1 MFIYPEKTEVNIQ
14 FKMLELFRTIKA
26 DKLVKNDATIVN
38 KVILSNILSKDRTNL
53 KESEFVKEI
62 YVIDLYLTTKKV
74 PSLFLD
80 TLNKSINLQVLFRLH
95 YNDSVKYI
103 ISIKLYD
110 EEKIKILKVFES
122 DWQEESKE
130 EMPKTIKLESLFKCM
145 IAKITTYPFKTEENF
160 NKYVERYAIIVK
172 MQNEIDKL
180 IKKRDAEK
188 QPNLKMRLNDEIREK
203 RKILKIQ
210 EEE

>member
-1 MFIYPEKTEVNIQ
+1 MFIYSEKTAVNIQ

-53 KESEFVKEI
+53 EESEFVKEI

-110 EEKIKILKVFES
+110 EEKLKILKVFES
-122 DWQEESKE
+122 DWQEDLKE
-130 EMPKTIKLESLFKCM
+130 EMPQIIKLESLFKCM

-188 QPNLKMRLNDEIREK
+188 QPNLKIRLNDEIREK
-203 RKILKIQ
+203 RTQQKELIN
-210 EEE
+210 

>member
-1 MFIYPEKTEVNIQ
+1 MFIYSEKTAVNIQ

-38 KVILSNILSKDRTNL
+38 KVILANILSKDRTNL
-53 KESEFVKEI
+53 EESEFVKEI
-62 YVIDLYLTTKKV
+62 YIIDLYLTTKKV

-110 EEKIKILKVFES
+110 EEKLKILKVFES
-122 DWQEESKE
+122 DWQEELKE
-130 EMPKTIKLESLFKCM
+130 EMPQIIKLESLFKCM

-188 QPNLKMRLNDEIREK
+188 QPNLKIRLNDEIREK
-203 RKILKIQ
+203 RKVINLMEQ
-210 EEE
+210 

>member
-1 MFIYPEKTEVNIQ
+1 MFIYPEKTAVNIQ

-53 KESEFVKEI
+53 EESEFVKEI

-110 EEKIKILKVFES
+110 EEKLKILKVFES

-130 EMPKTIKLESLFKCM
+130 EMPQIIKLESLFKCM

-160 NKYVERYAIIVK
+160 NQYVERYAIIVK

-188 QPNLKMRLNDEIREK
+188 QPNLKMRLNDEISEK
-203 RKILKIQ
+203 RKYLQ
-210 EEE
+210 ELY

>member
-14 FKMLELFRTIKA
+14 FKMLELFKTIKA

-53 KESEFVKEI
+53 EESEFVKEI
-62 YVIDLYLTTKKV
+62 YIIDLYLTTKKV

-110 EEKIKILKVFES
+110 EEKLKILKVFES
-122 DWQEESKE
+122 DWQEELKE
-130 EMPKTIKLESLFKCM
+130 EMPQIIKLESLFKCM

-160 NKYVERYAIIVK
+160 NQYVERYAIIVK

-180 IKKRDAEK
+180 IKRRDAEK
-188 QPNLKMRLNDEIREK
+188 QPNLKIRLNDEIREK
-203 RKILKIQ
+203 RKVINLMEQ
-210 EEE
+210 

>member
-1 MFIYPEKTEVNIQ
+1 MFIYPEKTAVNIQ

-53 KESEFVKEI
+53 EESEFVKEI

-110 EEKIKILKVFES
+110 EEKLKILKVFES
-122 DWQEESKE
+122 DWQEDLKE
-130 EMPKTIKLESLFKCM
+130 EMPQIIKLESLFKCM

-188 QPNLKMRLNDEIREK
+188 QPNLKIRLNDEIREK
-203 RKILKIQ
+203 RTQQKELIN
-210 EEE
+210 

>member
-1 MFIYPEKTEVNIQ
+1 MFIYSEKTAVNIQ

-53 KESEFVKEI
+53 EESEFVKEI

-103 ISIKLYD
+103 ISIKLYY
-110 EEKIKILKVFES
+110 EEKLKILKVFES
-122 DWQEESKE
+122 DWQEDLKE
-130 EMPKTIKLESLFKCM
+130 EMPQIIKLESLFKCM

-160 NKYVERYAIIVK
+160 NQYVERYAIIVK

-188 QPNLKMRLNDEIREK
+188 QPNLKMRLNDEISEK
-203 RKILKIQ
+203 RKYLQ
-210 EEE
+210 ELY

>member
-53 KESEFVKEI
+53 EESEFVKEI

-103 ISIKLYD
+103 ISIKLYY
-110 EEKIKILKVFES
+110 EEKLKILKVFES
-122 DWQEESKE
+122 DWQEDLKE

-160 NKYVERYAIIVK
+160 NQYVERYAIIVK

-203 RKILKIQ
+203 RKELQKL
-210 EEE
+210 EA

>member
-53 KESEFVKEI
+53 EESEFVKEI

-103 ISIKLYD
+103 ISIKLYY
-110 EEKIKILKVFES
+110 EEKLKILKVFES
-122 DWQEESKE
+122 DWQEDLKE

-160 NKYVERYAIIVK
+160 NQYVERYAIIVK

-203 RKILKIQ
+203 RKELLQFKN
-210 EEE
+210 

>member
-1 MFIYPEKTEVNIQ
+1 MFIYSEKTAVNIQ

-53 KESEFVKEI
+53 EESEFVKEI

-110 EEKIKILKVFES
+110 EEKLKILKVFES
-122 DWQEESKE
+122 DWQEELKE
-130 EMPKTIKLESLFKCM
+130 EMPQIIKLESLFKCM

-160 NKYVERYAIIVK
+160 NQYVERYAIIVK

-180 IKKRDAEK
+180 IKRRDAEK
-188 QPNLKMRLNDEIREK
+188 QPNLKIRLNDEIREK
-203 RKILKIQ
+203 RKVINLMEQ
-210 EEE
+210 

>member
-53 KESEFVKEI
+53 EESEFVKEI

-110 EEKIKILKVFES
+110 EEKLKILKVFES
-122 DWQEESKE
+122 DWQEDLKE

-160 NKYVERYAIIVK
+160 NQYVERYAIIVK

-203 RKILKIQ
+203 RKELLQFKN
-210 EEE
+210 

>member
-53 KESEFVKEI
+53 EESEFVKEI

-110 EEKIKILKVFES
+110 EEKLKILKVFES
-122 DWQEESKE
+122 DWQEDLKE
-130 EMPKTIKLESLFKCM
+130 EMPQIIKLESLFKYM
-145 IAKITTYPFKTEENF
+145 IAKISTCPFKTEENF
-160 NKYVERYAIIVK
+160 NQYVERYAIIVK

-203 RKILKIQ
+203 RKILQ
-210 EEE
+210 EIF

>member
-1 MFIYPEKTEVNIQ
+1 MFIYSEKTAVNIQ

-53 KESEFVKEI
+53 EESEFVKEI

-110 EEKIKILKVFES
+110 EEKLKILKVFES

-130 EMPKTIKLESLFKCM
+130 EMPQIIKLESLFKCM
-145 IAKITTYPFKTEENF
+145 IAKISTYPFKTEENF
-160 NKYVERYAIIVK
+160 NKYVDRYAIIVK

-203 RKILKIQ
+203 RKELLQFKN
-210 EEE
+210 

>member
-1 MFIYPEKTEVNIQ
+1 MFIYSEKTAVNIQ

-53 KESEFVKEI
+53 EESEFVKEI

-110 EEKIKILKVFES
+110 EEKLKILKVFES

-130 EMPKTIKLESLFKCM
+130 EMPQIIKLESLFKCM
-145 IAKITTYPFKTEENF
+145 IAKISTYPFKTEENF
-160 NKYVERYAIIVK
+160 NKYVDRYAIIVK

-188 QPNLKMRLNDEIREK
+188 QPNLKIRLNDEIREK
-203 RKILKIQ
+203 RKELLQFKN
-210 EEE
+210 

>member
-53 KESEFVKEI
+53 EESEFVKEI

-103 ISIKLYD
+103 ISIKLYY
-110 EEKIKILKVFES
+110 EEKLKILKVFES
-122 DWQEESKE
+122 DLQEDFKE

-160 NKYVERYAIIVK
+160 NQYVERYAIIVK

-203 RKILKIQ
+203 RKELLQFKN
-210 EEE
+210 

>member
-53 KESEFVKEI
+53 EESEFVKEI

-103 ISIKLYD
+103 ISIKLYY
-110 EEKIKILKVFES
+110 EEKLKILKVFES
-122 DWQEESKE
+122 DWQEDLKE
-130 EMPKTIKLESLFKCM
+130 EMPKTIQLESLFKCM

-160 NKYVERYAIIVK
+160 NQYVERYAIIVK

-203 RKILKIQ
+203 RKELQKL
-210 EEE
+210 EA

>member
-1 MFIYPEKTEVNIQ
+1 MFIYSEKTEINIQ

-53 KESEFVKEI
+53 EESEFVKEI

-110 EEKIKILKVFES
+110 EEKLKILKVFES
-122 DWQEESKE
+122 DWQEDLKE

-188 QPNLKMRLNDEIREK
+188 QPNLKIRLNDEIREK
-203 RKILKIQ
+203 RTQQKELIN
-210 EEE
+210 

>member
-1 MFIYPEKTEVNIQ
+1 MFIYPEKTEINIQ
-14 FKMLELFRTIKA
+14 FKIKTIKA

-53 KESEFVKEI
+53 EESEFVKEI

-110 EEKIKILKVFES
+110 EEKLKILKVFES
-122 DWQEESKE
+122 DWQEDLKE
-130 EMPKTIKLESLFKCM
+130 EMPQIIKLESLFKCM

-160 NKYVERYAIIVK
+160 NQYVERYAIIVK

-188 QPNLKMRLNDEIREK
+188 QPNLKIRLNDEIREK
-203 RKILKIQ
+203 RKELLQFKN
-210 EEE
+210 

>member
-53 KESEFVKEI
+53 EESEFVKEI

-110 EEKIKILKVFES
+110 EEKLKILKVFES
-122 DWQEESKE
+122 DWQEDLKE
-130 EMPKTIKLESLFKCM
+130 EMPQIIKLESLFKCM

-160 NKYVERYAIIVK
+160 NQYVERYAIIVK

-203 RKILKIQ
+203 RKALKIQ
-210 EEE
+210 EE

>member
-1 MFIYPEKTEVNIQ
+1 MFIYPEKTAVNIQ

-53 KESEFVKEI
+53 EESEFVKEI

-74 PSLFLD
+74 PKLFLD

-110 EEKIKILKVFES
+110 EEKLKILKVFES
-122 DWQEESKE
+122 DWQEELKE
-130 EMPKTIKLESLFKCM
+130 EMPQTIKLESLFKCM

-160 NKYVERYAIIVK
+160 NQYVERYAIIVK

-203 RKILKIQ
+203 RKILQ
-210 EEE
+210 EIF

>member
-1 MFIYPEKTEVNIQ
+1 MFIYPEKTEINIQ

-53 KESEFVKEI
+53 EESEFVKEI

-110 EEKIKILKVFES
+110 EEKLKILKVFES

-130 EMPKTIKLESLFKCM
+130 EMPQTIKLESLFKCM
-145 IAKITTYPFKTEENF
+145 IAKISTYPFKTEENF
-160 NKYVERYAIIVK
+160 NQYVERYAIIVK

-188 QPNLKMRLNDEIREK
+188 QPNLKIRLNDEIREK
-203 RKILKIQ
+203 RKELLQFKN
-210 EEE
+210 

>member
-1 MFIYPEKTEVNIQ
+1 MFIYPEKTEINIQ

-53 KESEFVKEI
+53 EESEFVKEI

-110 EEKIKILKVFES
+110 EEKLKILKVFES

-130 EMPKTIKLESLFKCM
+130 EMPQIIKLESLFKCM
-145 IAKITTYPFKTEENF
+145 IAKISTYPFKTEENF
-160 NKYVERYAIIVK
+160 NKYVDRYAIIVK

-203 RKILKIQ
+203 RKALKIQ
-210 EEE
+210 EE

>member
-14 FKMLELFRTIKA
+14 FKMLELFKTIKA

-53 KESEFVKEI
+53 EESEFVKEI
-62 YVIDLYLTTKKV
+62 YIIDLYLTTKKV

-110 EEKIKILKVFES
+110 EEKLKILKVFES
-122 DWQEESKE
+122 DWQEELKE
-130 EMPKTIKLESLFKCM
+130 EMPQIIKLESLFKCM

-160 NKYVERYAIIVK
+160 NQYVERYAIIVK

-188 QPNLKMRLNDEIREK
+188 QPNLKIRLNDEIREK
-203 RKILKIQ
+203 RKELLQFKN
-210 EEE
+210 

>member
-53 KESEFVKEI
+53 EESEFVKEI
-62 YVIDLYLTTKKV
+62 YIIDLYLTTKKV

-103 ISIKLYD
+103 ISIKLYY
-110 EEKIKILKVFES
+110 EEKLKILKVFES
-122 DWQEESKE
+122 DWQEELKE
-130 EMPKTIKLESLFKCM
+130 EMPQIIKLESLFKYM
-145 IAKITTYPFKTEENF
+145 IAKISTYPFKTEENF
-160 NKYVERYAIIVK
+160 NQYVERYAIIVK

-180 IKKRDAEK
+180 IKRRDAEK

-203 RKILKIQ
+203 RKYLQ
-210 EEE
+210 ELY

>member
-1 MFIYPEKTEVNIQ
+1 MFIYPEKTEINIQ

-53 KESEFVKEI
+53 EESEFVKEI

-110 EEKIKILKVFES
+110 EEKLKILKVFES
-122 DWQEESKE
+122 DWQEELKE
-130 EMPKTIKLESLFKCM
+130 EMPQIIKLESLFKCM
-145 IAKITTYPFKTEENF
+145 IAKISTYPFKTEENF
-160 NKYVERYAIIVK
+160 NQYVERYAIIVK
-172 MQNEIDKL
+172 MQNEIEKL

-203 RKILKIQ
+203 RKELLQFKN
-210 EEE
+210 

>member
-1 MFIYPEKTEVNIQ
+1 MFIYPEKTEINIQ

-53 KESEFVKEI
+53 EESEFVKEI

-110 EEKIKILKVFES
+110 EEKLKILKVFES

-130 EMPKTIKLESLFKCM
+130 EMPQIIKLESLFKCM
-145 IAKITTYPFKTEENF
+145 IAKISTYPFKTEENF
-160 NKYVERYAIIVK
+160 NKYVDRYAIIVK

-203 RKILKIQ
+203 RKELLQFKN
-210 EEE
+210 

>member
-53 KESEFVKEI
+53 EESEFVKEI

-110 EEKIKILKVFES
+110 EEKLKILKVFES

-130 EMPKTIKLESLFKCM
+130 EMPQIIKLESLFKCM

-160 NKYVERYAIIVK
+160 NQYVERYAIIVK

-203 RKILKIQ
+203 RKELQKL
-210 EEE
+210 EA

>member
-38 KVILSNILSKDRTNL
+38 KVILYNILSKDRTNL
-53 KESEFVKEI
+53 EESEFVKEI

-103 ISIKLYD
+103 ISIKLYY
-110 EEKIKILKVFES
+110 EEKLKILKVFES
-122 DWQEESKE
+122 DWQEDLKE

-160 NKYVERYAIIVK
+160 NQYVERYAIIVK

-203 RKILKIQ
+203 RKELLQFKN
-210 EEE
+210 